1 MTNLS
6 DFRGTMNVVD
16 VGTGAGG
23 LALAMARQW
32 PTAQVTA
39 IDLSAPALAVARW
52 NAQRHGVADRIAF
65 RLGDLLDGMSDG
77 TADLVAA
84 NLPYV
89 ASSDI
94 AGLSPEVRKE
104 PVRALDGGADGL
116 DLVRRLI
123 PQAVRVLRPGGRLFL
138 EVGRGQTASVK
149 QQMVRAGFA
158 EVDVKRDFAGIER
171 FLRGVR

>member
-1 MTNLS
+1 M
-6 DFRGTMNVVD
+6 
-16 VGTGAGG
+16 
-23 LALAMARQW
+23 AMARQW